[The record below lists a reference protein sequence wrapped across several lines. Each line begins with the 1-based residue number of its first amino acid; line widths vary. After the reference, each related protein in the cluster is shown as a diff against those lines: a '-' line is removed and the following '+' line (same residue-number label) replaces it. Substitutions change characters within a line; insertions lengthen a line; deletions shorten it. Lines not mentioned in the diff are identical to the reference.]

1 MFCYCWCCFCGEW
14 NLHFHISS
22 IYFLLVGVITQD
34 SIGPYLFF
42 YPLCPVH
49 YLTCCVSFQFLIWG
63 FLTVLSCSISNNISV
78 LIFICFISHL
88 TELFVS
94 FQVML
99 KYNGGSI
106 IFHNFNRD
114 ASGTEI
120 LNILRDLW
128 IGFSESLLTPS
139 IYVQI

>member
-1 MFCYCWCCFCGEW
+1 M
-14 NLHFHISS
+14 
-22 IYFLLVGVITQD
+22 
-34 SIGPYLFF
+34 
-42 YPLCPVH
+42 
-49 YLTCCVSFQFLIWG
+49 
-63 FLTVLSCSISNNISV
+63 
-78 LIFICFISHL
+78 
-88 TELFVS
+88 FVS
-94 FQVML
+94 SQVML

-139 IYVQI
+139 IYVQIWFDERDCVCERAFI